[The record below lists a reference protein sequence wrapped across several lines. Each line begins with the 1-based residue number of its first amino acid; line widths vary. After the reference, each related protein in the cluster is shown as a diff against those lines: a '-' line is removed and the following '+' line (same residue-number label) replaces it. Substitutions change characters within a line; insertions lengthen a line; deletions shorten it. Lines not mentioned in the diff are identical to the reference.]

1 MPAGVWDIVGSLV
14 AACGVAEIFSGL
26 FAFGD
31 ALELLLLREVD
42 ARQPSSVRSLPS
54 REGKLV
60 AVTGFA
66 AAASPLTSASGAP
79 AVANFL
85 FAAKIRSKW
94 GVLGSFAPVAL
105 LVQRQPLGEAPAWG
119 LAAAAEAGA
128 APAVPVLPG
137 ALSTQFVW
145 DPAALA
151 PSALPVSASLRL
163 PPAPPTWASRLR
175 ALLLLSSDEGEISE
189 QLHLPLGALVTV
201 VGAVRSVRLADGAL
215 TVTLARDWRRG
226 LFLLGAGDFEGFRA
240 AAQRMCG
247 VSLASVAIG
256 SLLAALSLRALTRA
270 RRHAAAAVALPP
282 DTPPDAPAASDNAR
296 CVVCWEMASV
306 VALAP
311 CGHVCLCAGCLP
323 RLARERPEFLC
334 PTCRVPVAS
343 VVRVYQ

>member
-1 MPAGVWDIVGSLV
+1 M
-14 AACGVAEIFSGL
+14 FSGL
-26 FAFGD
+26 FEFGD
-31 ALELLLLREVD
+31 ALELLLLKEVD
-42 ARQPSSVRSLPS
+42 ARKPCCVRSLPS
-54 REGKLV
+54 SEGRLV

-66 AAASPLTSASGAP
+66 AAVSPLTSASGAP
-79 AVANFL
+79 AVANFS
-85 FAAKIRSKW
+85 FSAKIRSKW
-94 GVLGSFAPVAL
+94 GVLGGANVAL
-105 LVQRQPLGEAPAWG
+105 QRQPLGEAPAWG

-128 APAVPVLPG
+128 APAVTVLPG
-137 ALSTQFVW
+137 ALSTQFVR
-145 DPAALA
+145 DPTALA

-175 ALLLLSSDEGEISE
+175 SLLLLSSDEGEISE

-226 LFLLGAGDFEGFRA
+226 LFLLGAGDLEGFRA
-240 AAQRMCG
+240 AALHMCG
-247 VSLASVAIG
+247 VSLARVAIG
-256 SLLAALSLRALTRA
+256 GLLAALSLRALTRA
-270 RRHAAAAVALPP
+270 RRDDAAAVALPP
-282 DTPPDAPAASDNAR
+282 HAPPDAPAASDNAR

-311 CGHVCLCAGCLP
+311 CGHVCLCAGCLK
-323 RLARERPEFLC
+323 RLAAQRPFLC